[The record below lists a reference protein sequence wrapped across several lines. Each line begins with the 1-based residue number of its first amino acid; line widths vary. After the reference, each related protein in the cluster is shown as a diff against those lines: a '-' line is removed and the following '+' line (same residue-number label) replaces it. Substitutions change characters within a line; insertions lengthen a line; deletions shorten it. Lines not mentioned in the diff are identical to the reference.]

1 VNCQSWLTVCALS
14 DSEWCYLTESAFA
27 VFSHISYCTCLYQSM
42 YMQNSLNLLLC
53 VTDISSH
60 ISVLL
65 YNAETWTTTADI
77 QRRLRTFEMSCLRR
91 ILGVTRL
98 ACMRNTDV
106 MDRLNV
112 KQDIVQ
118 RLQTRRLRFFGHV
131 VRMPPERLP
140 YIALHGRADGQRPRG
155 RPRKRW
161 LDGVQEDCRD
171 RGMSLIEAFRFAE
184 DRTTWRSILGLSER
198 VHTSP

>member
-1 VNCQSWLTVCALS
+1 MRWT
-14 DSEWCYLTESAFA
+14 F
-27 VFSHISYCTCLYQSM
+27 FSYVSKTFLP
-42 YMQNSLNLLLC
+42 
-53 VTDISSH
+53 
-60 ISVLL
+60 L
-65 YNAETWTTTADI
+65 YNSAKIIKIDPDFSKVMITNVLPPFFMVHSVYNAKTWTTTADI

-98 ACMRNTDV
+98 ACMHDADV
-106 MDRLNV
+106 MDKLNV

-161 LDGVQEDCRD
+161 LDGEQEDCRD
-171 RGMSLIEAFRFAE
+171 GGMSLIEAFRFAE
-184 DRTTWRSILGLSER
+184 DRTTWRSILGLSEC